1 MYKNIITFW
10 IITLL
15 LCGCDDLLSPAIE
28 NNRDLDEIYDEPE
41 LAQGLLINGY
51 TRIPTGSWSF
61 NDVATDD
68 AVSNQ
73 KSNQYLLMA
82 TGQWSAINNP
92 VGQWGNS
99 FAAIQYLNLT
109 LANADKVIWAGDEQ
123 IRRMFCDRIKGE
135 AYGLRGLFMFHLLQA
150 HGGWAAN
157 GELLGVPIMIEPLD
171 LDSDFNLPR
180 ATFEKCMEQLYSDLA
195 EAEKYLPLD
204 FEDISSESDIPA
216 AYQGVT
222 VEEYNRVFG
231 VFNRQR
237 LTRRI
242 VEGIRAKAALL
253 AASPAYTA
261 GTTTTW
267 EDVAGYAATVLDRI
281 GGSNG
286 LAGDGLT
293 WYDNASE
300 INGLEGG
307 GNPDEILWRGNVGTP
322 SADNLNDTPE
332 KQNYPPSLYGFGRVN
347 PIQNLVDA
355 FPMANGYPVD
365 ADPALSGYD
374 PTNPY
379 AGRDPRLEKFILVNG
394 NTMGATG
401 GTILTET
408 GGGTDA
414 VGQTENSTRTG
425 YYMRKLLR
433 SDVNLNP
440 VTINLQ
446 KRYNPHIRYTEIFL
460 IYAEAANEAWG
471 PTGTG
476 THGYSAYD
484 VIKKI
489 RERAGVGGGNDPYL
503 EAAKNNAGDMRKLIR
518 NERRLELCFE
528 GFRFWDLRRW
538 NEKLTEPARGVR
550 ITNGNYEVS
559 EVENRIYQE
568 YMNHGPIP
576 YSEMLK
582 WDALVQN
589 KGW

>member
-109 LANADKVIWAGDEQ
+109 LANADKVTWAGDEQ

-157 GELLGVPIMIEPLD
+157 GELLGVPILTEPLD

-347 PIQNLVDA
+347 PTQNLVDA

-460 IYAEAANEAWG
+460 ICAEAANEAWG

-489 RERAGVGGGNDPYL
+489 RERAGVGVGNDPYL

-538 NEKLTEPARGVR
+538 NEKLTEPARGG
-550 ITNGNYEVS
+550 THNEW
-559 EVENRIYQE
+559 Q
-568 YMNHGPIP
+568 
-576 YSEMLK
+576 L
-582 WDALVQN
+582 
-589 KGW
+589 